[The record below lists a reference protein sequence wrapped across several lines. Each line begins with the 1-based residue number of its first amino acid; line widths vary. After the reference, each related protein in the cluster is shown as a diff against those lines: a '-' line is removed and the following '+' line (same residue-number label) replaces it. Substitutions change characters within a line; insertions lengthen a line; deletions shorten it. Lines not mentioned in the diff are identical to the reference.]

1 MGSRIGPKKNRPMK
15 PRSRFIRTLTL
26 TVLFLMSVCFTPVA
40 AAEHIVAP
48 SGAEFVSIQEAVDWA
63 SSGDVIFVESGTYF
77 EPIILNKKI
86 ILTGVDSG
94 GGPPVIDAGQR
105 GNGVDIRVDGCSVER
120 FVIRNGS
127 LFTGI
132 RVASSDNVLRKNTVK
147 GFGQGILLASSQR
160 SMVSGNNISDN
171 GRAGLALE
179 SSNSNDIEYNSV
191 TKNTVGITLDEYSLS
206 NRINRNNFNNNQN
219 VISKSATSRW
229 ISTDTFSYTYLGH
242 KQQSRMGNYWSDY
255 RGKDRNSDGIG
266 DTSYTITL
274 GGNPKAILE
283 SSQNIID
290 AYPLMDPT
298 EYYTGVSV
306 VPSSAVTVSQQPGTP
321 GGTTPKT
328 TPATVTTSP
337 QRTPASAARP
347 GPALPG
353 SLVLWAAALLV
364 IAVASGLYLMRRKKA
379 EGITPPAGEASL
391 PVQGSPGQPG
401 EITPP
406 AEKTDEPEGDV
417 APGAPPLARRVTDRL
432 KTAITGLTSTTTQ
445 VARAGAAA
453 TLPLTTKAAALLKT
467 VVADRSRS
475 PGPANHVP
483 RTAHPENLEPP
494 PITPAPEQK
503 NYFPRELE
511 GKYTEITYVGRGGI
525 AWVFSAR
532 RKADGVKVAVKI
544 PISFDETT
552 GKCFLNEIAAWET
565 LMHENIVEVTAVNIL
580 PVPYVEMEFVPGSLE
595 AMEKPLP
602 VWKAVHIING
612 VTAGLRYAHE
622 HGFIHRDI
630 KPHNILLTDD
640 VVPKITDWG
649 MSKVL
654 AADVKKSSIAGFS
667 LSYAAPEQVS
677 PTEFGRTGERTDIY
691 QLGVVFYELVTGSI
705 PFGGESIVE
714 VGNSILRDEPTPPS
728 EYNPDAEA
736 VQKIILKC
744 LEKDPARR
752 YQSAAEL
759 LDALAGYL
767 DEDDT

>member
-1 MGSRIGPKKNRPMK
+1 MTPQ
-15 PRSRFIRTLTL
+15 SRFISTVTLA
-26 TVLFLMSVCFTPVA
+26 VLFLMSACVLPVA
-40 AAEHIVAP
+40 AAEHTVAHA
-48 SGAEFVSIQEAVDWA
+48 GAEFLSIQDAVDWA
-63 SSGDVIFVESGTYF
+63 SNGDTIFVESGTY
-77 EPIILNKKI
+77 PGTVLLNKKI
-86 ILTGVDSG
+86 ILTGIDSG
-94 GGPPVIDAGQR
+94 GGLPVIDADQK
-105 GNGVDIRVDGCSVER
+105 GNGVDIHVDGCTVEH
-120 FVIRNGS
+120 FIIRNGS

-132 RVASSDNVLRKNTVK
+132 RVASGNNVLRENTVRD
-147 GFGQGILLASSQR
+147 FGQGISLISSR
-160 SMVSGNNISDN
+160 GSTITGNNVTEN
-171 GRAGLALE
+171 GRNGIDLE
-179 SSNSNDIEYNSV
+179 ESNENDIEHNIV

-206 NRINRNNFNNNQN
+206 NRIDRNNFINNQN
-219 VISKSATSRW
+219 VISKSATSQW
-229 ISTDTFSYTYLGH
+229 SSPDTYTYSYLGQ
-242 KQQSRMGNYWSDY
+242 KEQSRMGNYWSDY
-255 RGKDRNSDGIG
+255 QGKDRNGDGIG
-266 DTSYTITL
+266 DSPYTIIL

-290 AYPLMDPT
+290 AFPLMDPT
-298 EYYTGVSV
+298 GYYSAQSLVPFPVVSTTPVSKVTSRSITPAKTPV
-306 VPSSAVTVSQQPGTP
+306 VTAVTSPERIVAA
-321 GGTTPKT
+321 
-328 TPATVTTSP
+328 PAP
-337 QRTPASAARP
+337 RTGLP
-347 GPALPG
+347 LPG
-353 SLVLWAAALLV
+353 SLVLWVVGFFV
-364 IAVASGLYLMRRKKA
+364 IVIGAGLFYVVRSRKPETTA
-379 EGITPPAGEASL
+379 PAGGPVF
-391 PVQGSPGQPG
+391 PVQGGLNGPG
-401 EITPP
+401 ESTLRVIKTEEPARDRTP
-406 AEKTDEPEGDV
+406 V
-417 APGAPPLARRVTDRL
+417 LVPLIRLLKERL
-432 KTAITGLTSTTTQ
+432 KAAINGLTSGTTK

-453 TLPLTTKAAALLKT
+453 TLPLTAKAAAVLKT

-475 PGPANHVP
+475 PASSTKPIP
-483 RTAHPENLEPP
+483 RTARPESLEPP

-511 GKYTEITYVGRGGI
+511 GKYTEITYIGRGGI

-532 RKADGVKVAVKI
+532 RKSDGVKIAVKI

-565 LMHENIVEVTAVNIL
+565 LRHENIVEVTAVNIL

-612 VTAGLRYAHE
+612 VTAGLQYAHE

-630 KPHNILLTDD
+630 KPHNILLTED

-654 AADVKKSSIAGFS
+654 AADIKKSSIAGFS

-677 PTEFGRTGERTDIY
+677 PSEFGRTGERTDLY

-714 VGNSILRDEPTPPS
+714 VGNAILRENPIAPS

-767 DEDDT
+767 DEDDV

>member
-1 MGSRIGPKKNRPMK
+1 MIPL
-15 PRSRFIRTLTL
+15 SRFISTLTL
-26 TVLFLMSVCFTPVA
+26 AVLFLLSACVLPVA
-40 AAEHIVAP
+40 AAEHTVAP
-48 SGAEFVSIQEAVDWA
+48 SGTEFFSIQDAVDWA
-63 SSGDVIFVESGTYF
+63 SPGDIIFVESGTYF
-77 EPIILNKKI
+77 ETVILDKKI
-86 ILTGVDSG
+86 ILEGIDSG
-94 GGPPVIDAGQR
+94 GGPPVIDVAQM
-105 GNGVDIRVDGCSVER
+105 GNGVDIRMDGCTMER
-120 FVIRNGS
+120 FTIQNGT

-132 RVASSDNVLRKNTVK
+132 LVASSNNTLRENTVR
-147 GFGQGILLASSQR
+147 GFGQGISLLSSQR
-160 SMVSGNNISDN
+160 STIAGNNITEND
-171 GRAGLALE
+171 RAGIVLGA
-179 SSNSNDIEYNSV
+179 SNSNDIENNVV

-206 NRINRNNFNNNQN
+206 NRIDRNNFINNQN
-219 VISKSATSRW
+219 VISKSATSQW
-229 ISTDTFSYTYLGH
+229 SSPGIYMYTYLGQ
-242 KQQSRMGNYWSDY
+242 KEQNRMGNYWSDY
-255 RGKDRNSDGIG
+255 QGKDRNGDGIG
-266 DTSYTITL
+266 DTPYTIIL

-283 SSQNIID
+283 SNQNIID
-290 AYPLMDPT
+290 AFPLMDPT
-298 EYYTGVSV
+298 EYYTGISV
-306 VPSSAVTVSQQPGTP
+306 VPVSANSISPSKTGTNSA
-321 GGTTPKT
+321 TPT
-328 TPATVTTSP
+328 ARTPVMTSMTSP
-337 QRTPASAARP
+337 QRTVASFAWPGFSLP
-347 GPALPG
+347 GP
-353 SLVLWAAALLV
+353 SLVLLVVSLLV
-364 IAVASGLYLMRRKKA
+364 IIIGAGLFYLIRWRKPDTA
-379 EGITPPAGEASL
+379 TQAGRTVL
-391 PVQGSPGQPG
+391 PVQGGPEDSG
-401 EITPP
+401 ESTPAVIKKEEP
-406 AEKTDEPEGDV
+406 AIDGTP
-417 APGAPPLARRVTDRL
+417 APVSFVQRLKERL
-432 KTAITGLTSTTTQ
+432 KTAITRLTTGTTQ

-453 TLPLTTKAAALLKT
+453 TLPFTTKAAAALKT

-475 PGPANHVP
+475 PASSTKPVP
-483 RTAHPENLEPP
+483 RTARPESLEPP

-511 GKYTEITYVGRGGI
+511 SKYTEITYVGRGGI

-532 RKADGVKVAVKI
+532 RKSDGVRVAVKI

-565 LMHENIVEVTAVNIL
+565 LRHENIVEVTAVNIL

-595 AMEKPLP
+595 ALEKPLP

-612 VTAGLRYAHE
+612 VTAGLQYAHE

-630 KPHNILLTDD
+630 KPHNILLTDE

-654 AADVKKSSIAGFS
+654 AADIKKSSIAGFS

-677 PTEFGRTGERTDIY
+677 PSEFGRTGERTDIY

-714 VGNSILRDEPTPPS
+714 VGNAILRENPIAPS

-767 DEDDT
+767 DEDDG